1 MTDLPIGKR
10 EDTMIPKTIHY
21 CWFGGKPLPEST
33 KKYIRTWERFLPDY
47 RIMEWNEANFSIQS
61 APDYVREAYEAK
73 KYAFV
78 SDYVRV
84 QKLLQYGGVYFD
96 TDVEVVRPF
105 EQYLE
110 GHSMVVGIEGDH
122 TLTTALIACSEG
134 HPFMEEFEKTYHTR
148 HFLRKDGSMDLTVIN
163 DGFSRQAGEWGIDL
177 SKNEY
182 QETGDRIA
190 VYPAAYFSAFDTKNW
205 HEKPSP
211 VTCTIHHMDAS
222 WVDKKG
228 SLHIAAIKGLQK
240 ILGYERYD
248 KVKGLL
254 KNQAKRKS

>member
-1 MTDLPIGKR
+1 MNGSND
-10 EDTMIPKTIHY
+10 MIPKTIHY
-21 CWFGGKPLPEST
+21 CWFGGKPLPENT
-33 KKYIRTWERFLPDY
+33 KKYIRTWKQFLPDY
-47 RIMEWNEANFSIQS
+47 RIMEWSETNFSIQS

-78 SDYVRV
+78 SDYVRIK
-84 QKLLQYGGVYFD
+84 KLLQYGGIYFD

-110 GHSMVVGIEGDH
+110 GHSMVMGFEGEQ
-122 TLTTALIACSEG
+122 TLTTAFIACCEG
-134 HPFMEEFEKTYHTR
+134 HPFMEEFEKTYHAR
-148 HFLRKDGSMDLTVIN
+148 HFLKEDGSMDLTVIN

-177 SKNEY
+177 TRNEY
-182 QETGDRIA
+182 QETDEKIA
-190 VYPAAYFSAFDTKNW
+190 VYPAAVFSAFDIRNW
-205 HEKPSP
+205 HENPSS

-228 SLHIAAIKGLQK
+228 SVHIAAIKGLQR

-248 KVKGLL
+248 RVKGLL
-254 KNQAKRKS
+254 KKQNKRI

>member
-1 MTDLPIGKR
+1 
-10 EDTMIPKTIHY
+10 MIPKTIHY

-33 KKYIRTWERFLPDY
+33 KKYIQTWKKFLPDY
-47 RIMEWNEANFSIQS
+47 RIIEWSEANYSVQS
-61 APDYVREAYEAK
+61 APDYVQEAYEAK

-84 QKLLQYGGVYFD
+84 QKLLEYGGIYFD

-110 GHSMVVGIEGDH
+110 GHSMVMGFEGEQS
-122 TLTTALIACSEG
+122 LTTAFIACCEG
-134 HPFMEEFEKTYHTR
+134 HPFMEEFEKTYHLR
-148 HFLRKDGSMDLTVIN
+148 HFLKEDGSMDLTVIN

-177 SKNEY
+177 ARNEY
-182 QETGDRIA
+182 QETEQKIA
-190 VYPAAYFSAFDTKNW
+190 VYPVAFFSAFDIQNW
-205 HEKPSP
+205 HENPSS

-222 WVDKKG
+222 WVGKKDAI
-228 SLHIAAIKGLQK
+228 HIASIKGLQR

-248 KVKGLL
+248 HLKSLL
-254 KNQAKRKS
+254 KKQSKRRV